1 MAILLVIDMCPGR
14 FKASGHPWMVQ
25 NVSREI
31 LRAKRLHWAIAF
43 VEYSRLKHVGGVML
57 KDRTDQRLI
66 RLVDDYA
73 GDYDFAFTVHKHTD
87 GGTKEI
93 LYAIDKWCYGFIYG
107 GDGEMRV
114 VGVNT
119 EGCVAKVVNGLS
131 KAKPKVK
138 ITVVGDAC
146 NGVLITS
153 GGSRYPDGAGL
164 REIIRRRNG
173 NVRVLQQ
180 GLCPPIGKPR
190 RMTVAVDR
198 SFISLP

>member
-1 MAILLVIDMCPGR
+1 ML
-14 FKASGHPWMVQ
+14 
-25 NVSREI
+25 NVDWYRS
-31 LRAKRLHWAIAF
+31 LCN
-43 VEYSRLKHVGGVML
+43 
-57 KDRTDQRLI
+57 
-66 RLVDDYA
+66 
-73 GDYDFAFTVHKHTD
+73 

-93 LYAIDKWCYGFIYG
+93 LYAIDKWYGYIDG
-107 GDGEMRV
+107 HKGDKAIRV